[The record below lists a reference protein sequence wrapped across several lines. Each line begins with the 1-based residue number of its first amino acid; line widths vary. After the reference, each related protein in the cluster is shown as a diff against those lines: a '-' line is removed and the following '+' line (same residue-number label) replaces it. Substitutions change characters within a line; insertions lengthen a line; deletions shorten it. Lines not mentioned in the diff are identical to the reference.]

1 MRGKLFLFSLIGML
15 PKKKKKKSN
24 NEHYLSQHISIFSM
38 VMWKLKA
45 NLVLNFSNYIPLL
58 FFHIIVC
65 FFFKK
70 KNKHLPL
77 LQLYC
82 NKLFK
87 NQNLYK

>member
-15 PKKKKKKSN
+15 LKKKKSN

-58 FFHIIVC
+58 FFHIILC
-65 FFFKK
+65 FLKK
-70 KNKHLPL
+70 KKHLPL